1 MRLIIYA
8 IVALYV
14 FFQSSEYFYSTH
26 KYEDK
31 DADTRALYTTL
42 LACALL
48 YCLFWMMDQVSG
60 ANGTIFDFIALVL
73 VLLIIGILSYRKRK
87 IYKREEWYQNIA
99 GGNITKLCPQC
110 GETIL
115 ASAVKCRY
123 CGSNLVEVE
132 PGSTAGV
139 VNTDN
144 KINQNDL
151 VFNNGEGSN
160 HPGTI
165 TREKKQCPNCG
176 EMILAIS
183 AMCPNCGQDLKEPG
197 HTEILYPELAASLL
211 PIKNRESKIS
221 EWEEIYQREAYGKN
235 TKLCPYCGETVL
247 AVAIVCRYCGQ
258 DLVELVYPPLPAPE
272 QSKATELTNQA
283 DIILD
288 MDNPGLAPDPDP
300 VPEEEADRRA
310 ALWVAGTL
318 FVMSTLVGL
327 IYLAT
332 R

>member
-8 IVALYV
+8 IVALYT

-31 DADTRALYTTL
+31 EADSRALNTTM

-48 YCLFWMMDQVSG
+48 YCLFWMIDQVSS
-60 ANGTIFDFIALVL
+60 ANRTIVDSIVL
-73 VLLIIGILSYRKRK
+73 VLILLIIWFLSNRKRIVSGK
-87 IYKREEWYQNIA
+87 EYLYQNIA
-99 GGNITKLCPQC
+99 GGRITKLCPQC

-115 ASAVKCRY
+115 ASAIKCRY

-132 PGSTAGV
+132 PESAAGV
-139 VNTDN
+139 VGTDN

-151 VFNNGEGSN
+151 VINNGEEPN
-160 HPGTI
+160 QPGTI
-165 TREKKQCPNCG
+165 IREQKRCPNCG

-197 HTEILYPELAASLL
+197 HTKIPYPELSASLHS
-211 PIKNRESKIS
+211 IKNNEIKIS

-235 TKLCPYCGETVL
+235 TKVCPYCGETIL
-247 AVAIVCRYCGQ
+247 AIAVRCRYCDQ
-258 DLVELVYPPLPAPE
+258 DLTEPE
-272 QSKATELTNQA
+272 QAPPPDPGEPVLMKNQA

-288 MDNPGLAPDPDP
+288 MDNPGLAADPEP
-300 VPEEEADRRA
+300 VPVDEADRRA
-310 ALWVAGTL
+310 SFWVIGTLVVAVVVAGL
-318 FVMSTLVGL
+318 LYFL
-327 IYLAT
+327 T